1 MTAPTCDHC
10 LRPDFTR
17 RLAKDLLAD
26 RRPLNLIGAPGQGRG
41 RLLADL
47 QRLDQGGTRWLCADL
62 KAHRYSFPGLL
73 KTLWDQTGLPGAQ
86 PRTLGTLVERLAAE
100 DRPACL
106 LLHHFDAVL
115 NEPDVGAGFDV
126 GFLDALNALKNR
138 GIGLL
143 CVTEQAHARYVMVTR
158 AGERR
163 LSTLVLEREDLRP
176 LTQAEIAAEL
186 GRCLPALGD
195 DDRARL
201 GGCVLEHPLPVP
213 FLKFVTRRIEDG
225 EGEGRRLARRLKGWH
240 REFAEQGRGIGTAD
254 ALGLRRT
261 LRAWGRALGLH
272 RVRWPLAG
280 IGKAIER
287 WLNNRGKGG

>member
-1 MTAPTCDHC
+1 MTAPNCDHC

-86 PRTLGTLVERLAAE
+86 PRTLGALVERLAAE
-100 DRPACL
+100 GQPACL

-126 GFLDALNALKNR
+126 GFLDVLNALKNR

-186 GRCLPALGD
+186 GRCLPALGED
-195 DDRARL
+195 ERALL
-201 GGCVLEHPLPVP
+201 GRCVLEHPLPLP
-213 FLKFVTRRIEDG
+213 FVQFVTRRIEDG
-225 EGEGRRLARRLKGWH
+225 DGEGRRLARRLRAWH

-261 LRAWGRALGLH
+261 LRVWLGSLGLH
-272 RVRWPLAG
+272 GLRGPVGRL
-280 IGKAIER
+280 IKAIEQWVR
-287 WLNNRGKGG
+287 GQGKGG